1 MHTPEITALLQ
12 QQAGIITFAQ
22 AKDAGMTRGQV
33 RHRERRGE
41 WVRLRQ
47 GVYRHAVF
55 PRSLLSDV
63 WFGVLATGGVASH
76 RTAGFLHGFQLGR
89 QPKVAEIVVEHGRW
103 SSVDGVTV
111 HQSTQIDR
119 IDKVAEGGVP
129 CTGPGRTILDLGVSM
144 NPRTLGRTVD
154 GLLAKKRTTQAE
166 LWDVLIRHSVQGR
179 NGCGP
184 LRIVLEVRRGQERIA
199 LSQWSYMVAN
209 LLESAGL
216 ERPRLEFRAHARDGR
231 FLAQID
237 LAYPKAMLAIELDSL
252 EFHGDVESFGK
263 DRSRARQLT
272 VEGWSVL
279 QFTWQDYTK
288 RPDQLI
294 AQVKGILNRPMAA

>member
-1 MHTPEITALLQ
+1 MHDPEFTALLQ
-12 QQAGIITFAQ
+12 QQAGVITYAQ
-22 AKDAGMTRGQV
+22 AIEAGMTRGQV

-41 WVRLRQ
+41 WLRLRK
-47 GVYRHAVF
+47 GVYRHTVF
-55 PRSLLSDV
+55 PQSLLSQL

-76 RTAGFLHGFQLGR
+76 RTAGFLHGFGLGP
-89 QPKVAEIVVEHGRW
+89 QPRVAEVVVDHGRW
-103 SSVDGVTV
+103 TSVEGVVV

-119 IDKVAEGGVP
+119 IDKVKVDGIP
-129 CTGPGRTILDLGVSM
+129 CTGPGRSLLDLGVSM
-144 NPRTLGRTVD
+144 TPRQLGRIVD
-154 GLLAKKRTTQAE
+154 ALLADEQVTQAE
-166 LWDVLIRHSVQGR
+166 LWDILVRHSVQGR

-184 LRIVLEVRRGQERIA
+184 LRRVLEVRRGQQRVA

-216 ERPRLEFRAHARDGR
+216 LRPRLEFRAHDDGGR

-237 LAYPKAMLAIELDSL
+237 LAYPEAMLAIELDSVA
-252 EFHGDVESFGK
+252 FHHNLESFGK

-279 QFTWQDYTK
+279 QFTWDDYAN

-294 AQVKGILNRPMAA
+294 AQVKGILSRDLAA